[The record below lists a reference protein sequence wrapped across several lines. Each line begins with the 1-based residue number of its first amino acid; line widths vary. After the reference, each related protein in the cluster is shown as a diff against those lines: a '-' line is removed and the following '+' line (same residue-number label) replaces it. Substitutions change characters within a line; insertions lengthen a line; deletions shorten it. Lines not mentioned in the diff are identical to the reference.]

1 MNAAS
6 QRLRLSLSLM
16 AASLLALQ
24 TPANAAVDVF
34 DNFELVLTIIDP
46 TNAKMS
52 YTLDLGIDAKT
63 FWIQGQQDTGAS
75 LFRTI
80 DPSTDAAFNTFITAA
95 TLSTTRW
102 MVTGTALSK
111 ASTGEFIHFT
121 TQTNNGVVADQT
133 KYFDKFHA
141 VDSVA
146 FVNSAA
152 KLQNYYTALNTAVT
166 GGAILQSTHNTTTN
180 GSAVAS
186 KNAGNSSTYAS
197 FATGFG
203 VDGGAPTD
211 GDCLIGAFLCAGNP
225 LGKSSWFYKVTPAL
239 VEGDVDTSPVVIDE
253 FDNLQADGYWGFIKD
268 PNSSKYILS
277 YTLAGANPK
286 TLVSTDTGR
295 SRQSSLDYSAQYG
308 QARLIGVQADGLE
321 AGLTGADLATVTAVP
336 EPQTWLLMGLGLGG
350 LGLFSRRTR
359 RERH

>member
-6 QRLRLSLSLM
+6 QRLRLSL
-16 AASLLALQ
+16 AAAALVATLA
-24 TPANAAVDVF
+24 PAHAAVDTF
-34 DNFELVLTIIDP
+34 DNFELVLTLIDP

-52 YTLDLGIDAKT
+52 YTLDLGIDAKA
-63 FWIQGQQDTGAS
+63 FWIQAQQDTGAS

-80 DPSTDAAFNTFITAA
+80 DPATDAAGDTFIGAA

-141 VDSVA
+141 VDSVT
-146 FVNSAA
+146 FVSGAA
-152 KLQNYYTALNTAVT
+152 KLQNYYTALNTATT
-166 GGAILQSTHNTTTN
+166 GGAILQSTHNTATN

-186 KNAGNSSTYAS
+186 KNAGNNSTYAS

-203 VDGGAPTD
+203 VDGGAPSD
-211 GDCLIGAFLCAGNP
+211 GDCLIGAFFCAGNP

-239 VEGDVDTSPVVIDE
+239 VEGDVDTAPVVIDE
-253 FDNLQADGYWGFIKD
+253 FDDLQADGYWGLIKD

-286 TLVSTDTGR
+286 TLVSTDAGR
-295 SRQSSLDYSAQYG
+295 TRQSFLDYSAQYG
-308 QARLIGVQADGLE
+308 EARLIGLSAGDFATQAG
-321 AGLTGADLATVTAVP
+321 AVP
-336 EPQTWLLMGLGLGG
+336 EPQSWALLLAGAAAVAARV
-350 LGLFSRRTR
+350 RRQR
-359 RERH
+359 APQG